1 MKFASRAFRFAASA
15 ALALAMNGGVTFAQ
29 AGASTDQVIVG
40 KTITRD
46 ETIAALVP
54 AKFNGGL
61 RFVVSVPYHPWMY
74 FDDNEELTGIEVD
87 VVKTIAAK
95 MGVDITFINVKF
107 DGAIPSLQAGKAD
120 VIAAGMG
127 DTLEREKVLN
137 FINYRTLGNVVVV
150 PASDQSINDLVD
162 LCGKTVTRESGD
174 VFATFIE
181 KVQPR
186 CQGAGKSEITIK
198 TLPDSNAAL
207 LAIKSGSADAQIVNL
222 SAAESLMRAKANS
235 GLFRIVRP
243 AHSPRGWRLSN
254 GGLGV
259 LKAETE
265 LAAAIE
271 AALKAAKA
279 EGTLQAIADHYGNP
293 SIIIDEVGVNTPT
306 SGEL

>member
-1 MKFASRAFRFAASA
+1 MKSSSRSFLSA
-15 ALALAMNGGVTFAQ
+15 ACAALVLAIHGGAAFAE
-29 AGASTDQVIVG
+29 AATDQVVAG

-54 AKFNGGL
+54 PKFNGAL
-61 RFVVSVPYHPWMY
+61 RFAVSAPYRPWMY
-74 FDDNEELTGIEVD
+74 FDDNNELTGIEVD
-87 VVKTIAAK
+87 VVRAIAAK
-95 MGVDITFINVKF
+95 LGVEATFINMKF
-107 DGAIPSLQAGKAD
+107 DGAIPSLQAGQAD

-137 FINYRTLGNVVVV
+137 FIDYRTLGNVVVV

-174 VFATFIE
+174 VFAKFIDQ
-181 KVQPR
+181 VQPR
-186 CQGAGKSEITIK
+186 CQEAGKPEITIM

-207 LAIKSGSADAQIVNL
+207 LAIKSGTADAQIVNL
-222 SAAESLMRAKANS
+222 SAAESIVRAEENAD
-235 GLFRIVRP
+235 LFRIVRP

-259 LKAETE
+259 LKSEMD
-265 LAAAIE
+265 LAVAIE
-271 AALKAAKA
+271 AALKAAKE
-279 EGTLQAIADHYGNP
+279 EGTLQAIADQYGNP
-293 SIIIDEVGVNTPT
+293 SIIIDEVGINTPT

>member
-1 MKFASRAFRFAASA
+1 MKFNSRAFFLAACTSV
-15 ALALAMNGGVTFAQ
+15 ALALQGGVLSAQ
-29 AGASTDQVIVG
+29 AVAETDQVIVG

-46 ETIAALVP
+46 EAVAALVP
-54 AKFNGGL
+54 AKFNGAL
-61 RFVVSVPYHPWMY
+61 RFVVAVPYHPWMY
-74 FDDNEELTGIEVD
+74 FDDNGELTGIEVD

-127 DTLEREKVLN
+127 DTLEREKILN

-186 CQGAGKSEITIK
+186 CQGAGKDEISIK

-207 LAIKSGSADAQIVNL
+207 LAIKSGAADAQIVNL
-222 SAAESLMRAKANS
+222 SAAESLIRAKENAD
-235 GLFRIVRP
+235 LFRIVRP

-254 GGLGV
+254 GGLGM
-259 LKAETE
+259 LKSEME
-265 LAAAIE
+265 LAKAIE

-293 SIIIDEVGVNTPT
+293 SIVIDEVGINTPT